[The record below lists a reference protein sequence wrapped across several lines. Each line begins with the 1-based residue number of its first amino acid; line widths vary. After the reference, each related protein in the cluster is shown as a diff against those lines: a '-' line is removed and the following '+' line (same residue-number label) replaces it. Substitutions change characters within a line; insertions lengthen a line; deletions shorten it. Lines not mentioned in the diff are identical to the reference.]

1 MTTKVNLKK
10 ILAVLLVF
18 VFMMSIFGCRT
29 KDPKTTEKLSNVK
42 LTYYK
47 PFDDSDTIEPLIN
60 EYVAKHPGLEINFK
74 KFSDFD
80 EYQKVVL
87 SEMAEG
93 EGPDIFSMPN
103 WWYAPNIGKI
113 APLPEELGTVDN
125 FEEVFADV
133 ARKDLVW
140 VDEEG
145 SEQVYALPMTI
156 DSLALYYNKDHF
168 EDRIPDRGK
177 PAKTWEGIKEDVALL
192 NKAGTGT
199 YDFDVSGIAM
209 GRWDNIS
216 RAVDI
221 LYLLFLQYGANFY
234 NAAVSEATFAAR
246 HEGVLTYPGLEALN
260 LYISFADPTQRHYS
274 WADASADPDSDE
286 KEIDAFAKGEVSMII
301 GYAYTYNDIVNRIGV
316 LKAKGEGTMDKNAIR
331 IAEIPQIYDPDTSK
345 DKRVTYA
352 SYFAETVSR
361 NCERPDVA
369 WDFLIFLTS
378 KESLDKYFYRTHKPT
393 SRRDMIQDQ
402 SKDPVYGFFARQIG
416 YAESFPIVDYYK
428 YKEIFTDTIRKAYEE
443 GGGNKSNLVDAQDL
457 VDEML
462 PKDGFVNDKKVLTP
476 EEQAK
481 KDQEEEDAAAEDE
494 ADSNN

>member
-1 MTTKVNLKK
+1 
-10 ILAVLLVF
+10 
-18 VFMMSIFGCRT
+18 
-29 KDPKTTEKLSNVK
+29 
-42 LTYYK
+42 
-47 PFDDSDTIEPLIN
+47 
-60 EYVAKHPGLEINFK
+60 
-74 KFSDFD
+74 
-80 EYQKVVL
+80 
-87 SEMAEG
+87 
-93 EGPDIFSMPN
+93 
-103 WWYAPNIGKI
+103 
-113 APLPEELGTVDN
+113 
-125 FEEVFADV
+125 
-133 ARKDLVW
+133 
-140 VDEEG
+140 
-145 SEQVYALPMTI
+145 
-156 DSLALYYNKDHF
+156 
-168 EDRIPDRGK
+168 
-177 PAKTWEGIKEDVALL
+177 
-192 NKAGTGT
+192 
-199 YDFDVSGIAM
+199 
-209 GRWDNIS
+209 
-216 RAVDI
+216 
-221 LYLLFLQYGANFY
+221 
-234 NAAVSEATFAAR
+234 
-246 HEGVLTYPGLEALN
+246 
-260 LYISFADPTQRHYS
+260 
-274 WADASADPDSDE
+274 
-286 KEIDAFAKGEVSMII
+286 MII
-301 GYAYTYNDIVNRIGV
+301 GYAYTYNDIVNRIVV
-316 LKAKGEGTMDKNAIR
+316 LKAKGEGTIDKNAIR

-378 KESLDKYFYRTHKPT
+378 KESLDKYFDRTHKPT